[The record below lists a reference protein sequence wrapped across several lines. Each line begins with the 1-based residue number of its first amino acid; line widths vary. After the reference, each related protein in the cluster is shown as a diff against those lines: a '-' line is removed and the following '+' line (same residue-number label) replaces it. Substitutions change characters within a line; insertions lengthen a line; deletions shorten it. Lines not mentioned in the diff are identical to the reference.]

1 MAISYF
7 WTINPLEVSP
17 TSSGENDVV
26 LMAHWKLQATY
37 TLISGSSYT
46 AQLIGTQDLTY
57 QSSSV
62 FTPFNDLT
70 LPQVQGWIEDALG
83 DERINNMKNSL
94 SQSINDQV
102 IPPMITLKSP
112 WITGSI

>member
-17 TSSGENDVV
+17 TSSGENNVV

-46 AQLIGTQDLTY
+46 AQLIGTQDLIY
-57 QSSSV
+57 QSSSA
-62 FTPFNDLT
+62 FTPFNNLT
-70 LPQVQGWIEDALG
+70 LLQGLLHQLQPLQLLNHQLPLISQVFV
-83 DERINNMKNSL
+83 
-94 SQSINDQV
+94 QV
-102 IPPMITLKSP
+102 
-112 WITGSI
+112 